1 MHDNISANLR
11 TPEQII
17 QAIFALDLEVVKQ
30 LLRDKED
37 GEGWTTDQA
46 NYYEMEYKQFLA
58 LSVKYPEADISP
70 SRNVDAFWHAHI
82 LNTRKYARD
91 CENTFGYF
99 VHHEPGLRDGSAE
112 EKSRYENSFQLFST
126 LKQREFSV
134 MDTAEATAAEGAYCG
149 LSSPLQADKAAYC
162 GLSENVRLSNAA
174 YCGRGPARQPVNAAY
189 CGLSKNAQGNEAA
202 YCGLSAPEKKAGAAY
217 CGLSK
222 PKAAYCGL
230 SVQGGAEEAAYCGLQ
245 SPAEKSQVAYC
256 GLSSPDTRVAAYCGL
271 SHSRDGEIVAYCGLQ
286 SLVKSE
292 QAAYCGLTVS
302 EGNEKA
308 AYCGR
313 SAAKAEEETAY
324 CGLALHG
331 VTSPQQV
338 N

>member
-1 MHDNISANLR
+1 MRDNTSATLR

-30 LLRDKED
+30 LLRGKED
-37 GEGWTTDQA
+37 GEGWTADQA

-82 LNTRKYARD
+82 LNTRKYAKD

-99 VHHEPGLRDGSAE
+99 VHHEPGVRDGSAE

-126 LKQREFSV
+126 LKQREFSAI
-134 MDTAEATAAEGAYCG
+134 DTAEAPATQAAYCG
-149 LSSPLQADKAAYC
+149 LSSPLQVDKAAYC
-162 GLSENVRLSNAA
+162 GLSESATLSD
-174 YCGRGPARQPVNAAY
+174 AAY
-189 CGLSKNAQGNEAA
+189 CGLSKNAQENEAA

-222 PKAAYCGL
+222 PRAAYCGL
-230 SVQGGAEEAAYCGLQ
+230 SVRGAAEAA
-245 SPAEKSQVAYC
+245 
-256 GLSSPDTRVAAYCGL
+256 
-271 SHSRDGEIVAYCGLQ
+271 
-286 SLVKSE
+286 
-292 QAAYCGLTVS
+292 
-302 EGNEKA
+302 
-308 AYCGR
+308 
-313 SAAKAEEETAY
+313 AY

-331 VTSPQQV
+331 VTSSQQV